1 MTQQNAV
8 VGVFDSHLEAQT
20 SIKELLDAGFD
31 MAKLSIVGKDIQTEE
46 HVIGFYQAGDRVKF
60 WGKLGAFWGGFLGLL
75 LGYSLFV
82 VTGLGPLVVF
92 GPMVSR
98 IVGALEGAVVGAGL
112 SALAAALYSIGIPE
126 SNCRQYEMAIQ
137 ANKFLVITHG
147 TGSEAASQARA
158 ILETSGAEHTGIH
171 PEQFSGLVTVA

>member
-31 MAKLSIVGKDIQTEE
+31 MTKLSIVGKDIRSEE

-75 LGYSLFV
+75 FGYSLFV
-82 VTGLGPLVVF
+82 VPGLGPLVVF
-92 GPMVSR
+92 GPMMSR

-112 SALAAALYSIGIPE
+112 
-126 SNCRQYEMAIQ
+126 
-137 ANKFLVITHG
+137 
-147 TGSEAASQARA
+147 
-158 ILETSGAEHTGIH
+158 
-171 PEQFSGLVTVA
+171 